1 VRLRVQP
8 GRFPG
13 LTDAHHEL
21 VTHDELTDLEGLC
34 VRQRHLVDRI
44 LRAAY
49 LSNDVADRDGRKGV
63 DDMLR
68 ECRPVGMRLA
78 ASRQRLVG
86 ARSVDQRTRHLS
98 GRAREANATAAELRS
113 GPRAVCHHGAEVEQ
127 LTATLAQVEH
137 ELEGLQVAM
146 ATRGVIEQAKG
157 MLMLREGCDAEEAFA
172 KLVDL
177 SQHGHRKLID
187 VARTMV
193 SAWSAGDSAQP

>member
-1 VRLRVQP
+1 MFASAMGKGQP
-8 GRFPG
+8 MTTDSTMAADSAEERFERIH
-13 LTDAHHEL
+13 LKL
-21 VTHDELTDLEGLC
+21 DEL
-34 VRQRHLVDRI
+34 R
-44 LRAAY
+44 
-49 LSNDVADRDGRKGV
+49 
-63 DDMLR
+63 
-68 ECRPVGMRLA
+68 
-78 ASRQRLVG
+78 
-86 ARSVDQRTRHLS
+86 QRTRHLS